1 LAIQAGFPQQPVN
14 GANAATPPGARRT
27 RYTGGDMTET
37 ISGTPVTFVNV
48 ADRDRAL
55 AFYRDTLG
63 LALSSSDEYGDF
75 LRLEG
80 ALLRL
85 TVLPDYK
92 PGAHPVLGW
101 HVRDVHA
108 TAAALRGRGVSFTV
122 YPGMGQDELGVWTA
136 PDGRAKVAWFADPDG
151 NVLSLSQG

>member
-1 LAIQAGFPQQPVN
+1 
-14 GANAATPPGARRT
+14 
-27 RYTGGDMTET
+27 MTDT
-37 ISGTPVTFVNV
+37 VSGTPVAFVNV

-63 LALSSSDEYGDF
+63 LQLASSDEYGDF
-75 LRLEG
+75 IQLPG

-85 TVLPDYK
+85 TALPDYK
-92 PGAHPVLGW
+92 PGPHPVLGW
-101 HVRDVHA
+101 HVRDIDS
-108 TAAALRGRGVSFTV
+108 TAAALRERGVSFTI
-122 YPGMGQDELGVWTA
+122 YPGMGQDELGIWTA